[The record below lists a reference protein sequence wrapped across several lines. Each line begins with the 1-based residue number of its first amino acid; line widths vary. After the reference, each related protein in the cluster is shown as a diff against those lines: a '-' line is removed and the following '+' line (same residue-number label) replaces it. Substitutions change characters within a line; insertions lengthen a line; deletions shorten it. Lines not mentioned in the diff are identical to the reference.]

1 MCQVVLHQERIT
13 GMNDETQ
20 KVSDTLERATRQLDI
35 SEQLITLLM
44 VDLDLNELKMS
55 ERLNFALKLMA
66 QHARTLKLREDISR
80 EYDSSAGEQDF
91 MTELSRKLRGDP
103 SDQDFDD
110 PFSSRRIADAFTF
123 RHADLCSQCQDAPSR
138 DLPDR

>member
-1 MCQVVLHQERIT
+1 MCRVVLHEERIA

-110 PFSSRRIADAFTF
+110 PFSSQEDN
-123 RHADLCSQCQDAPSR
+123 
-138 DLPDR
+138 